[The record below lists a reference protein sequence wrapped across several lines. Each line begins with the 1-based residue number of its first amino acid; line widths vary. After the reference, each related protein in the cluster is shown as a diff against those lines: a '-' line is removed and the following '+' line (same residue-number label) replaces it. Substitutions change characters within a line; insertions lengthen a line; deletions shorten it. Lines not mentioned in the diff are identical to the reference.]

1 MSKDLIDI
9 RQLSKE
15 QISSF
20 FQQNGL
26 PKYRGSQI
34 YEWIWRK
41 GVTDFNMMT
50 NLSIELRSLLINK
63 FINPLPTIHRK
74 VVRNYLKQLKLTLIK

>member
-63 FINPLPTIHRK
+63 HRTQNSAASSLFQS
-74 VVRNYLKQLKLTLIK
+74 VAN

>member
-63 FINPLPTIHRK
+63 FIIKNSQLESFQKSNYRK
-74 VVRNYLKQLKLTLIK
+74 ALYAF